1 MISRKFQTKAMKVF
15 AVFII
20 IAMVLFLVGPAMSTF

>member
-1 MISRKFQTKAMKVF
+1 MISRKVQTKVMKVF

-20 IAMVLFLVGPAMSTF
+20 IAMVLFLIGPAMSTF